1 MQFFFEENHVPV
13 SLNLNNLTLWQQTAF
28 AASLLERMLPNYQ
41 MFSQAAEFGDPQLLR
56 NQLDLIWQRLA
67 QGQVKI
73 NFAVQL
79 EKLELEIPDVDDFD
93 FFGVHPALDT
103 CMALGSL
110 LQGIQDKDSE
120 TIGNVSLLSTSSVS
134 YYLGL
139 LLAQEHPDQDN
150 IVIQEQ
156 DIEDHPL
163 MQWEIATQRELF
175 NTLTAAKENPE
186 TCQHLKKLALSE
198 GMSNLGIE
206 I

>member
-1 MQFFFEENHVPV
+1 MPN
-13 SLNLNNLTLWQQTAF
+13 SLKLQDLTLWQQTAF
-28 AASLLERMLPNYQ
+28 AAALLERMIPNYQ
-41 MFSQAAEFGDPQLLR
+41 MFAQAAEFGDPQLLR

-120 TIGNVSLLSTSSVS
+120 TISNVSLLSTSSVS

-163 MQWEIATQRELF
+163 MQWEIATQLELF
-175 NTLTAAKENPE
+175 NALTAAKENPD
-186 TCQHLKKLALSE
+186 TCQLLKQLALSE

>member
-1 MQFFFEENHVPV
+1 VPN
-13 SLNLNNLTLWQQTAF
+13 SLKLQDLTLWQQTAF
-28 AASLLERMLPNYQ
+28 AAALLERMIPNYQ
-41 MFSQAAEFGDPQLLR
+41 MFAQAAEFGDPQLLR

-120 TIGNVSLLSTSSVS
+120 TISNVSLLSTSSVS

-163 MQWEIATQRELF
+163 MQWEIATQQELF
-175 NTLTAAKENPE
+175 NALTAAKENPD
-186 TCQHLKKLALSE
+186 TCQLLKQLALSE

>member
-1 MQFFFEENHVPV
+1 METTVA
-13 SLNLNNLTLWQQTAF
+13 LNLNLTNLSLWQQTAF
-28 AASLLERMLPNYQ
+28 SAALLERMLPNYQ
-41 MFSQAAEFGDPQLLR
+41 MFSQAAEFGDPALLR

-79 EKLELEIPDVDDFD
+79 EKLEEVIPEIDDFD

-110 LQGIQDKDSE
+110 LQGIQDKDSD
-120 TIGNVSLLSTSSVS
+120 TISNVALLSSSSVS
-134 YYLGL
+134 YYVGL
-139 LLAQEHPDQDN
+139 ILAEEQQDQND

-163 MQWEIATQRELF
+163 MQWELATQQELYDVVKQ
-175 NTLTAAKENPE
+175 AKENPE
-186 TCQHLKKLALSE
+186 SCKNLKKLALSE
-198 GMSNLGIE
+198 GMSSLGIE
-206 I
+206 LN